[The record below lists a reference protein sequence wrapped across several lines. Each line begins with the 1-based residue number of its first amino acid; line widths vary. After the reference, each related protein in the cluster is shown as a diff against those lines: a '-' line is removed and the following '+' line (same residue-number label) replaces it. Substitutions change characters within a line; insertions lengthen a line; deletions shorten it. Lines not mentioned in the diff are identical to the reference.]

1 MKNTALLVF
10 ILSFLLVSCGDD
22 SGNSADDS
30 ETITNKTVSGV
41 VQFGPFEKGATVAV
55 YELDEKFQKT
65 GINYKTEIENDQG
78 EFSIK
83 LKDLKSKYALL
94 KADGYYRSPVTGEK
108 ANKKATLYA
117 LADLENDSEININ
130 ILTHLSHKRAIYLS
144 TEKDKS
150 IAKAKKKAEAE
161 VLKSFGIEEDFDEAK
176 NLNII
181 GNDNQSIALLA
192 MSIMMQSGV
201 DETKLKERLTN
212 YATDIEE
219 DGVWNDEET
228 IAQIADWTYKV
239 YYHSAFGAIKENVKK
254 WNSSAVFAT
263 FEKYTNAFWHSHYG
277 LGTCTDDRKNEVR
290 RNELFFSDFEKK
302 YFICRPGGKWKE
314 ASDQLVE
321 KFFNIDE
328 NATDGMVRNI
338 KHESDSNTTKC
349 EVYEDGEWRIGNDND
364 CNYGIGGCTKKRE
377 GLSKISLDYQYTC
390 KNQEWIRTYIS
401 TDIEYNDSA
410 FIQPIRFDLDVIG
423 WKDTTDG
430 TIRKGNFS
438 DVVYIF
444 DKDVWRVANLPEA
457 SLGKC
462 TKENQDSAGYA
473 EYRDGQ
479 TNLNPLYSIC
489 NYNNQLYNRYDNCPN
504 SHYQSG
510 YYKCIYTITEGTNDT
525 LFAWSS
531 VKRCSLD
538 KYDFKDGK
546 ITPWKNGKE
555 GETRWGNPLEY
566 QEKLKNTYSAPDYI
580 CQQKCYKFTNGE
592 WTQASITQ
600 CMGLGTCDDSNKG
613 TTKKGPIVYYKKIC
627 VSEYDMIDDKCYN
640 ILVVVDSLRKTNYV
654 CQGNKIY
661 EHEITGYNTF
671 LDDYDPTPVTGN
683 WFSQQNYIYNP
694 PSSSSQHTC
703 QMDGSL
709 VPGEEDPQKLY
720 ICDVYG
726 FRLATETEINTYQL
740 DCPTDG
746 SLVPGKKNPNMLY
759 VCNDDWW
766 KIASATDIAMNLHC
780 EPNTYGEYRMFKGTK
795 AYFVCDTISDGDE
808 PYYFWNY
815 AIEKNIGSMTD
826 PRDSTIYKTT
836 IIGTN
841 TWMAENLNYADST
854 NYPSMLK
861 RNECEGNQLESCKK
875 YGRLYTWSAAID
887 SIYWSSK
894 GKKCGY
900 MSENEEACGLPD
912 TVQGICP
919 KGWHV
924 PTTKEWDYFYDWVVK
939 NVWSPNL
946 NDMSN
951 PSVKTLELCGFLP
964 LVQPEEEFYKEFIFW
979 SSNDLNGLESYGMKS
994 SYNLQPRDGIRYAQN
1009 YSKTKPK
1016 NDKLQVRCVKDD

>member
-1 MKNTALLVF
+1 MACTKDKITNHKTKTTRALAF
-10 ILSFLLVSCGDD
+10 FAIFLSFSLISCSNDSKSTNSSDD
-22 SGNSADDS
+22 ES
-30 ETITNKTVSGV
+30 EKTTNITVSGLA
-41 VQFGPFEKGATVAV
+41 QIAPFEKNATVTV
-55 YELDEKFQKT
+55 YELDKNFQQT
-65 GINYKTEIENDQG
+65 GRNYKTEIENDQG

-83 LKDLKSKYALL
+83 LKDLESKYALL

-130 ILTHLSHKRAIYLS
+130 ILTHLSHKRAIYLA
-144 TEKDKS
+144 TEKNKP

-219 DGVWNDEET
+219 DGVWNDDET
-228 IAQIADWTYKV
+228 IAQIADWAYKV

-314 ASDQLVE
+314 ASDQQVE

-338 KHESDSNTTKC
+338 KHESDPNTTKC

-377 GLSKISLDYQYTC
+377 GLSKIILDYQYTC

-401 TDIEYNDSA
+401 TNIKYNDSS
-410 FIQPIRFDLDVIG
+410 FTQPIRFDLDTIG

-444 DKDVWRVANLPEA
+444 DKDVWRIANVPEA

-489 NYNNQLYNRYDNCPN
+489 NYNNQLYDRYDNCPN

-510 YYKCIYTITEGTNDT
+510 YYKCSHIITEDSKDT
-525 LFAWSS
+525 IYAWSA
-531 VKRCSLD
+531 VNHKCVLD
-538 KYDFKDGK
+538 KYDLKGEKLIRWKD
-546 ITPWKNGKE
+546 GKE
-555 GETRWGNPLEY
+555 GETRWGLFWKEY
-566 QEKLKNTYSAPDYI
+566 TEKDSTYKSYDDI
-580 CQQKCYKFTNGE
+580 CRQNCYQFTNGE
-592 WTQASITQ
+592 WTQTSITE
-600 CMGLGTCDDSNKG
+600 CMGLGTCDDKLIG
-613 TTKKGPIVYYKKIC
+613 TIKEGPSVKSEKKCYIEHNDSHEYGFNHCYDFLVKVDSLKKTNYICQHSHKYEKIDCETKKYIYDYCEYTHYSVIGDWGIATDFSIEMSKLKCTQDGALVSIKADSLNQYVCDKNEFRQASDEEKIIGLGCTDYTRGKKFIPDGLKSYFIC
-627 VSEYDMIDDKCYN
+627 SYGIRNGIEYDMDKTKKEN
-640 ILVVVDSLRKTNYV
+640 LWT
-654 CQGNKIY
+654 
-661 EHEITGYNTF
+661 
-671 LDDYDPTPVTGN
+671 
-683 WFSQQNYIYNP
+683 
-694 PSSSSQHTC
+694 
-703 QMDGSL
+703 L
-709 VPGEEDPQKLY
+709 VPSENQ
-720 ICDVYG
+720 
-726 FRLATETEINTYQL
+726 
-740 DCPTDG
+740 
-746 SLVPGKKNPNMLY
+746 
-759 VCNDDWW
+759 
-766 KIASATDIAMNLHC
+766 
-780 EPNTYGEYRMFKGTK
+780 
-795 AYFVCDTISDGDE
+795 DT
-808 PYYFWNY
+808 
-815 AIEKNIGSMTD
+815 MTD
-826 PRDSTIYKTT
+826 PRDSTVYKT
-836 IIGTN
+836 INIGST
-841 TWMAENLNYADST
+841 TWMMENLNYADSA
-854 NYPSMLK
+854 NYTSMLK
-861 RNECEGNQLESCKK
+861 RNKCKDDNPDSCKK

-887 SIYWSSK
+887 SVYWASK
-894 GKKCGY
+894 GKTCGNTK
-900 MSENEEACGLPD
+900 ENDTTCGLPEV
-912 TVQGICP
+912 VQGICP
-919 KGWHV
+919 NGWHL
-924 PTTKEWDYFYDWVVK
+924 PSYKDWEDLDSWMYHFATIDNYRK
-939 NVWSPNL
+939 DNFIPI
-946 NDMSN
+946 
-951 PSVKTLELCGFLP
+951 
-964 LVQPEEEFYKEFIFW
+964 EEEHHDFLT
-979 SSNDLNGLESYGMKS
+979 SSESTKS
-994 SYNLQPRDGIRYAQN
+994 LTYSASSHQYDYNVYEAFFDIEPHFDEPEDTQ
-1009 YSKTKPK
+1009 YS
-1016 NDKLQVRCVKDD
+1016 VRCVKDD